1 MLNNKKFLPYLLLI
15 NLLCISVTALASDD
29 NPEDNNTAKTPVV
42 VTEKTAFDDPV
53 AKVGDNLLWDLL
65 LDEEVQEDLT
75 TARDGTNEEDK
86 KDVSLFNTTFDQT
99 NEVNPSDVKLPELE
113 EITDM
118 GNKIKGL
125 GDDIEKLIVF
135 ANNHLSD
142 VDLVT
147 GGYFIKIQKIRNSPE
162 AYQRALRELED
173 LKQLPKNSS
182 EAADI
187 RKYLDWLVRLPWN
200 QSDNVNIDI
209 LKAKQIL
216 DRDHSGLD
224 KIKDRIIEELAV
236 RKRVPNGN
244 PPILCFVGPP
254 GVGKTTL
261 GKAIADATGRKF
273 VRLPLGGIRDEAKI
287 RGFLRTY
294 IASKPGQ
301 ILKALADIETNNPV
315 ILLDEIDKM
324 GTESHQGDPAAALL
338 EVLDR
343 AQNNKFIDH
352 YIDVPFDLS
361 NVMFI
366 ATANSYNIPGPLLDR
381 LELIDL
387 SSYTQKEK
395 LNIARSNLVPKVLKE
410 NGLTRDEVLFSDNA
424 LKFLISSYTA
434 EAGVRNLER
443 CIGNLCRKTVAKI
456 STGELTNVTFDEES
470 VRAFLGRP
478 KVKATA
484 AFINHKVGATQG
496 LAWTSVGGTLL
507 PIEAKIVPGSG
518 QIVTTGNLGDVM
530 KESAT
535 AAKVVMK
542 WLMKEYNIA
551 DDALKDKDIHVHA
564 PEAATP
570 KDGPSAGVTITTCL
584 ISAITGFPVSKNVA
598 MTGEINLNGEV
609 MAIGGLKEK
618 LIAAHSAG
626 ITRVLIPKDNEADL
640 EDVPAEVKQSME
652 IIPVAHIR
660 EVLKYALVNEN

>member
-1 MLNNKKFLPYLLLI
+1 MSSYKKFLPYLLLI
-15 NLLCISVTALASDD
+15 NLLFVSNESRASDD
-29 NPEDNNTAKTPVV
+29 IPEDDTTVKTPVV
-42 VTEKTAFDDPV
+42 VTDKTAFDDPN

-75 TARDGTNEEDK
+75 TARDGNCAEDE
-86 KDVSLFNTTFDQT
+86 KDESGAITIIDQK
-99 NEVNPSDVKLPELE
+99 NEVNPSEIQLPALE
-113 EITDM
+113 ELNDM
-118 GNKIKGL
+118 DDKIKGL
-125 GDDIEKLIVF
+125 RNDIEKLIVF
-135 ANNHLSD
+135 ANHQLH
-142 VDLVT
+142 DLDPVT
-147 GGYFIKIQKIRNSPE
+147 SGYFIKIQKLRKSPE

-200 QSDNVNIDI
+200 QSDNVNVDI
-209 LKAKQIL
+209 VKAKQIL

-224 KIKDRIIEELAV
+224 KIKERIIEELAV

-273 VRLPLGGIRDEAKI
+273 VRIPLGGIRDEAKI

-294 IASKPGQ
+294 IGAKPGQ
-301 ILKALADIETNNPV
+301 IIKTLADIDTNNPV
-315 ILLDEIDKM
+315 MLLDEIDKM

-343 AQNNKFIDH
+343 AQNSNFIDH
-352 YIDVPFDLS
+352 FIDVPFDLS
-361 NVMFI
+361 NILFI

-395 LNIARSNLVPKVLKE
+395 LNIAKSNLVPKVLRE
-410 NGLTRDEVLFSDNA
+410 NGLSGDEVLFSDNG

-434 EAGVRNLER
+434 EAGVRSLER
-443 CIGNLCRKTVAKI
+443 CLGKLCRKTVAKI
-456 STGELTNVTFDEES
+456 SSGELTNVAFDEEN

-478 KVKATA
+478 KIKPTA
-484 AFINHKVGATQG
+484 AFTQHKVGATQG

-584 ISAITGFPVSKNVA
+584 ISAITGIPVSKNVA

-660 EVLKYALVNEN
+660 EVLKNALVN